1 MKIDILKFLEDAGVQ
16 DKFYP
21 GKRLVV
27 PCRQSGDF
35 KSHSI
40 VLDWREPNKVRIEV
54 KAGLSGKDLEAKILK
69 KYPVSFQ
76 SPTFV
81 DIEIVNDNEEDEE
94 TASGKGGSGSK
105 SPKKAKKEKGLS
117 TAMSAFGKMAEGKFE
132 SAGQITQMV
141 IMGTEIVADAFEDVL
156 NTLKDQISNAKI
168 CSTALLAKA
177 GDFVTKYMPPSF
189 MEPKGDEQEAYK
201 YDREKNA
208 DIGFRA
214 SFQP

>member
-1 MKIDILKFLEDAGVQ
+1 MKIDILKFLEDAGVKDQ
-16 DKFYP
+16 FYP

-27 PCRQSGDF
+27 PMQQSGDF

-40 VLDWREPNKVRIEV
+40 VLDWRDPSKVRIEV
-54 KAGLSGKDLEAKILK
+54 KAGMTGRDLEAKMLK

-81 DIEIVNDNEEDEE
+81 DIEIVNDNDEDEEE
-94 TASGKGGSGSK
+94 TASGKGGSGGK
-105 SPKKAKKEKGLS
+105 KPKKGKGLS
-117 TAMSAFGKMAEGKFE
+117 SAMSAFGKMVEGKFE
-132 SAGQITQMV
+132 SAGKVVQMV
-141 IMGTEIVADAFEDVL
+141 VMGTEIVADAFEDVL
-156 NTLKDQISNAKI
+156 NTLKEQIQHGKVCGA
-168 CSTALLAKA
+168 ALLSKA

-189 MEPKGDEQEAYK
+189 MEPKGDEQADYK